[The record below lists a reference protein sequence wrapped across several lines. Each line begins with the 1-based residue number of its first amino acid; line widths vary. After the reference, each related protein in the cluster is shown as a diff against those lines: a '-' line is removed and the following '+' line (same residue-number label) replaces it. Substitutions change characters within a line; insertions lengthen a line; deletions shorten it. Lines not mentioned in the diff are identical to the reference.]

1 MILVQHNG
9 RTVVKARST
18 QGWGAWV
25 WCYAG
30 SLFEDCTRV
39 YILSG
44 YLCVLN
50 EQVGRNKGQ
59 QRGGSCRSASDM
71 RRACSLFGLYVF
83 IYIYLYIY
91 RYRLY
96 IHCSQNWTVHS
107 TRYDMPGGLD
117 LIRRSYV
124 LDWYQVRQVIV
135 LAIWLLFCFRI
146 HILLDY
152 TAVSALLLQVSLY
165 FEGGR
170 CNTSV
175 CYQK

>member
-18 QGWGAWV
+18 QGWDAWV

-83 IYIYLYIY
+83 IYIYTCIYIGID
-91 RYRLY
+91 Y
-96 IHCSQNWTVHS
+96 ISTARRIGQYTVLG
-107 TRYDMPGGLD
+107 MICQVGL
-117 LIRRSYV
+117 I
-124 LDWYQVRQVIV
+124 
-135 LAIWLLFCFRI
+135 
-146 HILLDY
+146 
-152 TAVSALLLQVSLY
+152 
-165 FEGGR
+165 
-170 CNTSV
+170 
-175 CYQK
+175 